1 MILNWSCCHQ
11 LGKCILT
18 GEELPH
24 DQCRWEGP
32 CKRAQP
38 KEEMGVE
45 RGDSGPGMPIWCDG
59 V

>member
-1 MILNWSCCHQ
+1 M
-11 LGKCILT
+11 GKCILT

-38 KEEMGVE
+38 EKEMGVE